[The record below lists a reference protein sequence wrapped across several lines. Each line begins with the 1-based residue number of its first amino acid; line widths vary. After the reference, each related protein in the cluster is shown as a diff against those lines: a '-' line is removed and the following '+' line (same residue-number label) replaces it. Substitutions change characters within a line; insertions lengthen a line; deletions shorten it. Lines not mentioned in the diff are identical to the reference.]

1 MENNHPIN
9 DVISVTMEKVRQMV
23 DVNTIVGTPIIAGD
37 VTIIPISKLS
47 FGFGSGGSE
56 LSPKNHPAEKRNPFG
71 GGAAAGCNIDPVAFL
86 VVREDSVRLL
96 PVNAPG
102 AGAVEK
108 IIDLMP
114 EIVNK
119 VTDIVNKKKA
129 GEPIVEPD
137 PLADAVVEE
146 VVEETAE

>member
-9 DVISVTMEKVRQMV
+9 DVISVTMDKVRQMV
-23 DVNTIVGTPIIAGD
+23 DVNTIVGTPIVAGD
-37 VTIIPISKLS
+37 VTIIPVSKVS

-56 LSPKNHPAEKRNPFG
+56 LSPKNMPADKRNPFG
-71 GGAAAGCNIDPVAFL
+71 GGAAAGCNIDPIAFL
-86 VVREDSVRLL
+86 VVRADSVRLL

-119 VTDIVNKKKA
+119 VTTIIDKKKA
-129 GEPIVEPD
+129 GQPVAEPD

-146 VVEETAE
+146 IVEETAE